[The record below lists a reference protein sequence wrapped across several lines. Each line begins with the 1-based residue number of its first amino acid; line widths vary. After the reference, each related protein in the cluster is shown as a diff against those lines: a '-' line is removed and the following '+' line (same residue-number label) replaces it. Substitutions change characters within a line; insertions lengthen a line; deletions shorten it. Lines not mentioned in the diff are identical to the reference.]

1 MSGCLL
7 FRFHGKVSNAVVY
20 LHCIVLIVF
29 GCLQY
34 CNSAGDVGVNHKSPV
49 IIILMMFI
57 WNFLFI
63 TNSLLF
69 IVVFWKSKKPIL
81 SILEESSRFLGK
93 TDHTTLFRVSLGLLI
108 FKVLYVVFVRGF
120 GMYLT
125 LKSEGLGYLRLMLIY
140 FHVHDWCLSSISLY
154 LVILQVNHLAE
165 RNVITQ
171 LEVSVTTDNDL
182 SFARKAYAQLQKT
195 IAVKEKISESISILP
210 FMLFLYAFVQS
221 ICCICRF
228 QATYFDNRV
237 SLEGKTYAV
246 MSLVKLF
253 VLILQISIMT
263 FFIHKMTKESRKNLS
278 LLAAKIAHTQDPSI
292 SSFVLNII
300 KECQSYEHQAL
311 DFFPI
316 NRGLLLSFG
325 SSFVSLTVLFVQL
338 INQAK
343 SLTERNPSNNNNP
356 CHN

>member
-7 FRFHGKVSNAVVY
+7 FRFHGKVSNSVLY
-20 LHCIVLIVF
+20 LHCIVLLVF
-29 GCLQY
+29 GFIQY
-34 CNSAGDVGVNHKSPV
+34 WNSARDVGVNYDSP
-49 IIILMMFI
+49 IIVILMMFL
-57 WNFLFI
+57 WNSLFT

-69 IVVFWKSKKPIL
+69 IVVIWKSKKTIL

-93 TDHTTLFRVSLGLLI
+93 TDHKTLFRVSLGLLI
-108 FKVLYVVFVRGF
+108 FKVLYVVFVREF

-125 LKSEGLGYLRLMLIY
+125 WKSEGSGYFYLMLVY
-140 FHVHDWCLSSISLY
+140 LQVHDWCLSSISLY

-171 LEVSVTTDNDL
+171 LKVSVTTGNDL
-182 SFARKAYAQLQKT
+182 SLARKVYAQLQKT
-195 IAVKEKISESISILP
+195 IEVKEKISESISILP

-228 QATYFDNRV
+228 QAVYFDNRV
-237 SLEGKTYAV
+237 SVEGKTYAV

-253 VLILQISIMT
+253 VFILQISIMT
-263 FFIHKMTKESRKNLS
+263 FVTHKMTKESHKNLS
-278 LLAAKIAHTQDPSI
+278 SLAAKIAHTQDPGI
-292 SSFVLNII
+292 WSFVLNII
-300 KECQSYEHQAL
+300 KECQSYEYQAL

-343 SLTERNPSNNNNP
+343 SLIERNP
-356 CHN
+356 